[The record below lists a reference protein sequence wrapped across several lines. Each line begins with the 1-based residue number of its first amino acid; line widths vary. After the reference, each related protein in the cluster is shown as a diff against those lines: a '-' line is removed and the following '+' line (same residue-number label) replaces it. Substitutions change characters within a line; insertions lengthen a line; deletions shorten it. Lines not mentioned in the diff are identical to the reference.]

1 MSSQKQLIESEVK
14 SFGGENIQA
23 HSYSNYSVKS
33 EPSASL
39 YAQFTGVQLK
49 RKAKLMSVIGLN
61 IGFRLA
67 HYIQL

>member
-1 MSSQKQLIESEVK
+1 MVSQKQLIESEVK
-14 SFGGENIQA
+14 SFGGKNIQA
-23 HSYSNYSVKS
+23 HSYSNYSFKS
-33 EPSASL
+33 NISESD
-39 YAQFTGVQLK
+39 AQFTGVQLK

>member
-1 MSSQKQLIESEVK
+1 MGSQKQLIESEVK

-23 HSYSNYSVKS
+23 HSFSNYSFKS
-33 EPSASL
+33 TISESDAQSA
-39 YAQFTGVQLK
+39 GVQLK

>member
-14 SFGGENIQA
+14 SFGRESYKQA
-23 HSYSNYSVKS
+23 LTPTKVLTMS
-33 EPSASL
+33 ESD
-39 YAQFTGVQLK
+39 AQVTGVQLK

-67 HYIQL
+67 HYIQS